1 MSTTIDQKVVEMR
14 FDNKHFESN
23 VSTTMSTLDKL
34 KQKLNFS
41 GASKSL
47 DGVSS
52 AAKNVNMSPLSS
64 AVESVGHKFSALEVM
79 GITALSNITNS
90 AVNAGKRIVDSL
102 TLAPVREGFSEY
114 EMTLNA
120 VQTTM
125 AGTGKTADE
134 VQAQLKLLDEYA
146 DKTVYSTADMLNNLP
161 KFTNAG
167 VELETATTA
176 MIGIANATALAGGDA
191 SKASIAFYN
200 LGQSIG
206 TGYLSRMDY
215 NSINNAGIAT
225 MEWKEAMVEAAIA
238 QGTLT
243 KVGEDSY
250 QAGNKT
256 MSLQQLFIDG
266 LQEQWATTDVLLKV
280 FGDYGDE
287 TTEVGKKAY
296 SAAQDLRTYTMMMD
310 SLKAT
315 VGTGWKDTWEILIGD
330 LDEAKELWTE
340 LGNFLSGIFTKMSD
354 ARNFLLRGAL
364 DFSTPWSAITDK
376 LDSSGLGK
384 IKKVAEAVE
393 DVTDKVE
400 YFQDIVNRVWRG
412 DFATSDTGRYEMLEA
427 AGYDHRV
434 VQDLVNKG
442 YQYEITVEDIEASH
456 AKFGLTMKKNAETTE
471 EVANALGSLS
481 DEQLVNAGLTED
493 EIKLY
498 REMEAEAAR
507 TGVTV
512 DELAKKMS
520 ERDGR
525 ELLID
530 SLRNAGSGLVGVF
543 KAIGQAWNDIFP
555 PMSVVRLYSIIEGIN
570 KFSEKLRL
578 TDKDSGKLN
587 ETGEKLKRTFKGIF
601 AALDIIFTLI
611 AGPFKIAFKAITY
624 ILGAFGIDIL
634 DVTAA
639 IGDAI
644 VKFRDWIDEHNIFKK
659 AIDNVVPKVQSFIE
673 TIKAWIAG
681 LKETDNVPKYIAEG
695 IANGIGYIAKGI
707 KNLILSII
715 DGVTGGF
722 SGAGGNI
729 VSGLVNGIWDGVKLV
744 GQVVIELGKIVL
756 EKIKGVLGIHSP
768 STEFFDIGKNIVL
781 GLYNGIKDTVSM
793 VWDLVKSS
801 GNKIIEII
809 QGIDIG
815 KVLSVAVSSGLTL
828 SVFKIADGF
837 QGIGNMFDGLGEM
850 FEGVGDVLT
859 QTSKA
864 VKSFSKVMK
873 SASFYVTAQGIKALA
888 ISLLIFVG
896 AIIILTFID
905 TDKLWDAVLVVL
917 ALAGIMAALAAVVKL
932 LASPKLLGG
941 STGIVKMGFVL
952 AELAI
957 AMILM
962 AVVIKILAGVTNEES
977 EAAFTR
983 LLVILGIVIGAL
995 ALCGVAT
1002 KGSGKGAIKELAKL
1016 LRNMAIT
1023 MLLMLVVIKIVSGMK
1038 VGELAK
1044 GIIVIALFAAIMAGL
1059 VMAAGKVQ
1067 GKHKLEK
1074 LSSMLIAASAAMV
1087 IMALAVRILAGMSVG
1102 ELTKGLIAITI
1113 FAGIIAGLMFMAKLA
1128 GKDLSKLGSTLIGV
1142 AVALGV
1148 MALVVRIIASMD
1160 AGDLAKGLI
1169 GVTLLSA
1176 MLAGLIFV
1184 TKFAGKDMKGLA
1196 ATLIAVSVAIAIL
1209 VGVIGL
1215 IGLMDMKVLLKGLAV
1230 VVVLGLLMAAL
1241 IASTKGAKGC
1251 HKNIIAMTVAI
1262 GVMAIAVAA
1271 LTLIDSKKL
1280 AVSVGALTILML
1292 AFSLMI
1298 KSAKKAKKVIGTLI
1312 TITAIIAALAGILVL
1327 MSLCD
1332 TKSALPNALAL
1343 GVLLTAM
1350 SGSIKLL
1357 DKVTGINKGV
1367 IKSMALLGLVVAE
1380 IAIILGVMDLFGV
1393 KTSLKN
1399 VVSLSAL
1406 LLVMSYSMEILDGVR
1421 NVNNSVI
1428 KSMALLGLVVAEI
1441 AIILSVMS
1449 ALNIEASLV
1458 NVVALSAML
1467 LAMSASLVILD
1478 KVGDT
1483 KPPTKAIGCMALLG
1497 LVVAELALVMKLID
1511 VLDLGVTADAM
1522 IGLANVLLLLSVA
1535 LVPLA
1540 LVGKLGAGAFVG
1552 IGALAALI
1560 GALGVILAALG
1571 GLEELTDGTLGEL
1584 LDKGLPLL
1592 EKIGYALG
1600 SFIGNFIG
1608 AIGVALTESLVT
1620 IGENLSLFMDKAEGF
1635 INGCRDIGKDAAVLM
1650 GAKTL
1655 AETVLEFAKA
1665 GFLNGIAEIITFGK
1679 ADFVSIGTDMSK
1691 FATEIG
1697 GFLSVCKR
1705 TKPET
1710 LENAKTLAET
1720 IGIFTDSKFTDGL
1733 ANLLGADKSI
1743 EKWAKE
1749 LPALGE
1755 GLQGFK
1761 DALTLT
1767 EEDLAIVGPA
1777 CEAIKNLA
1785 IAADTIP
1792 NEGGLMSAI
1801 FGENSM
1807 SDFAK
1812 GVTDMVGALDTMV
1825 TALKEVEFDQNSVDL
1840 IDLACQAIE
1849 RIAEANN
1856 AIPNDGGIWG
1866 KIVGNNNMSE
1876 YAKGVKDIS
1885 KGLVAMKMNLTEA
1898 GFDEGSVT
1906 LIGHAC
1912 DAIKLIGDANDA
1924 IPNEG
1929 GWLGKLIGDND
1940 IETFAAKLPAVG
1952 YYLSVMAS
1960 NLEGFGGDQTASIK
1974 LACEVITAMAN
1985 AAKNCT
1991 TGWWTNLFGG
2001 GEDFGSFIK
2010 KLPYVGY
2017 YMKAMAYHLGTFTDT
2032 QASSIKCACDA
2043 ITALANASAAVE
2055 SDGWL
2060 EDLFGSDDFGDFIG
2074 QLPEFGKALNGFMTA
2089 IGSFT
2094 SEHVAA
2100 VQTAMNAVEVLS
2112 SLGEEELGALG
2123 EASSGFGDDL
2133 ASFAGNLATFISVL
2147 SQTPVSKT
2155 KLALGVI
2162 DEIASTF
2169 ENVSE
2174 SSLKNLKSFGSAL
2187 EQIGKDGFS
2196 SFVTGLSGVDSTSE
2210 IVDAVNGL
2218 ASIAASAFVDTH
2230 DQYFGAGVGCL
2241 AKWREGFESE
2251 MSDVSKAATT
2261 IVDTAVAAAG
2271 GKSVYEDFYSAGAY
2285 VGDGFVDGIDS
2296 NILASTTAGRN
2307 LADAA
2312 IAAAKA
2318 ALDENSPSKVFYGI
2332 GAFAGIGFVNALT
2345 DYVPNTRDAGSA
2357 MAESARTG
2365 LSRAISKIRYM
2376 VDSDIDVQPTIA
2388 PVLDLSNV
2396 ESGMGYM
2403 DSMFDRQHSVDLMA
2417 NVGAIS
2423 TMMSKS
2429 GQNGRND
2436 DVVSAINKL
2445 RKDLGETE
2453 RATYNI
2459 NGITYDDD
2467 SAVTDAIATI
2477 VRAAKRERR
2486 V

>member
-52 AAKNVNMSPLSS
+52 AAKNVDMSPLSN
-64 AVESVGHKFSALEVM
+64 AVQTVGHKFSALEVM

-114 EMTLNA
+114 EMTMNA

-125 AGTGKTADE
+125 AATGKTAEE
-134 VQAQLKLLDEYA
+134 VEVELKKLDEYA

-167 VELETATTA
+167 VDLETSTKA

-206 TGYLSRMDY
+206 TGYLSRTDY

-225 MEWKEAMVEAAIA
+225 MKWKEQMVEAAIA
-238 QGTLT
+238 QKTLT
-243 KVGEDSY
+243 KVGEDAY
-250 QAGNKT
+250 EANGKT
-256 MSLQQLFIDG
+256 FTLQQLFIDG
-266 LQEQWATTDVLLKV
+266 LQEQWATTDVMLKV

-287 TTEVGKKAY
+287 TTEIGKAAY
-296 SAAQDLRTYTMMMD
+296 GAAQNLRTYTMMMD

-315 VGTGWKDTWEILIGD
+315 VGTGWKDTWQIFIGD
-330 LDEAKELWTE
+330 LDEATELWSE
-340 LGNFLSGIFTKMSD
+340 LGNFLGDVFKKMSD

-364 DFSTPWSAITDK
+364 DFSAPWSSITDK
-376 LDSSGLGK
+376 LNNSGLGK

-456 AKFGLTMKKNAETTE
+456 AKFGLTMEKNTETT
-471 EVANALGSLS
+471 SDHLS
-481 DEQLVNAGLTED
+481 KMMMLNDEYLKNAGLTED

-498 REMEAEAAR
+498 RDMEAEAAR

-601 AALDIIFTLI
+601 AALDIIFTLL

-624 ILGAFGIDIL
+624 IMGAFGVDIL

-659 AIDNVVPKVQSFIE
+659 AIDNVVPKVKNFIE

-707 KNLILSII
+707 KNLIVGII
-715 DGVTGGF
+715 DGVSGGF

-729 VSGLVNGIWDGVKLV
+729 VSGLVNGIWDGVKIV
-744 GQVVIELGKIVL
+744 GQVVIELGKIIL
-756 EKIKGVLGIHSP
+756 DKIKGVLGIHSP
-768 STEFFDIGKNIVL
+768 STEFFDIGRNIIL
-781 GLYNGIKDTVSM
+781 GLYNGIKDAIGM
-793 VWDLVKSS
+793 VWDLITSS

-809 QGIDIG
+809 QDIDIG

-828 SVFKIADGF
+828 SAFKIADGF

-873 SASFYVTAQGIKALA
+873 SASFYVTAEGIKTLAL
-888 ISLLIFVG
+888 SLLMFVG
-896 AIIILTFID
+896 AIVILTFVD

-917 ALAGIMAALAAVVKL
+917 ALAGIMVALAAVVKL

-941 STGIVKMGFVL
+941 STGVVKMGLVI

-962 AVVIKILAGVTNEES
+962 AVVIKILAGVTDAES

-983 LLVILGIVIGAL
+983 LIVIMGIVIGAL
-995 ALCGVAT
+995 AICGTAVKST
-1002 KGSGKGAIKELAKL
+1002 GGGAIKELAKL

-1023 MLLMLVVIKIVSGMK
+1023 MLLMLVVIKIVSGMSI
-1038 VGELAK
+1038 GELAK
-1044 GIIVIALFAAIMAGL
+1044 GIVVIALFTAL
-1059 VMAAGKVQ
+1059 MAALIQVAGKS
-1067 GKHKLEK
+1067 GGENKFKKLG
-1074 LSSMLIAASAAMV
+1074 SMLLAASAAMV
-1087 IMALAVRILAGMSVG
+1087 IMALAVKIVAGMSVG
-1102 ELTKGLIAITI
+1102 ELAKGLVAITV
-1113 FAGIIAGLMFMAKLA
+1113 FAAIIAGLMMVSKIA
-1128 GKDLSKLGSTLIGV
+1128 GKDMKGLGSTLIGV

-1148 MALVVRIIASMD
+1148 MAVVVRLLGSMD
-1160 AGDLAKGLI
+1160 AGNLAKGLI
-1169 GVTLLSA
+1169 GVTFLA
-1176 MLAGLIFV
+1176 AIIAGLILV

-1196 ATLIAVSVAIAIL
+1196 ATLLTASIAIAIL
-1209 VGVIGL
+1209 AGVIAL
-1215 IGLMDMKVLLKGLAV
+1215 IGLMDVKTLAKGLV
-1230 VVVLGLLMAAL
+1230 VVAILGALMAAL
-1241 IASTKGAKGC
+1241 IVSTKGAKGC
-1251 HKNIIAMTVAI
+1251 HKNLIAMTVAI

-1271 LTLIDSKKL
+1271 LTLIDGKKL
-1280 AVSVGALTILML
+1280 AVSVGALTILMA
-1292 AFSLMI
+1292 AFALII

-1332 TKSALPNALAL
+1332 TQSALPNATALAL
-1343 GVLLTAM
+1343 LLTSM
-1350 SGSIKLL
+1350 SVSIKLL
-1357 DKVTGINKGV
+1357 DKVGKV
-1367 IKSMALLGLVVAE
+1367 DASVLASMAVLGLIFVELAG
-1380 IAIILGVMDLFGV
+1380 ILW
-1393 KTSLKN
+1393 
-1399 VVSLSAL
+1399 
-1406 LLVMSYSMEILDGVR
+1406 LVDAM
-1421 NVNNSVI
+1421 NVNASLPNVI
-1428 KSMALLGLVVAEI
+1428 A
-1441 AIILSVMS
+1441 LSV
-1449 ALNIEASLV
+1449 L
-1458 NVVALSAML
+1458 L
-1467 LAMSASLVILD
+1467 LAMSASLAILD
-1478 KVGDT
+1478 TVSST
-1483 KPPTKAIGCMALLG
+1483 SPPWGAIACMAVLG
-1497 LVVAELALVMKLID
+1497 LVVLELAGVMKLVELMDID
-1511 VLDLGVTADAM
+1511 ANMAAWTGLGK
-1522 IGLANVLLLLSVA
+1522 VLLLLSVV
-1535 LVPLA
+1535 LIPLG
-1540 LVGKLGAGAFVG
+1540 LIGKLG
-1552 IGALAALI
+1552 IGALSTGAIALAELI
-1560 GALGVILAALG
+1560 GILGVVLVALG
-1571 GLEELTDGTLGEL
+1571 GLAALVDKIFGDGTLEWL
-1584 LDKGLPLL
+1584 LDKGMVIL
-1592 EKIGYALG
+1592 EKIGLAIG

-1608 AIGVALTESLVT
+1608 GIAAGISDALPIIGQ
-1620 IGENLSLFMDKAEGF
+1620 NLSDFMTNAEGF
-1635 INGCRDIGKDAAVLM
+1635 IEGCRKIDSSVAEGAATMV
-1650 GAKTL
+1650 AAAL
-1655 AETVLEFAKA
+1655 AFTAV
-1665 GFLNGIAEIITFGK
+1665 GFLNGITELITFGL
-1679 ADFVSIGTDMSK
+1679 ADFVSIGTDLSL

-1697 GFLSVCKR
+1697 GFLEVCKSVD
-1705 TKPET
+1705 PSVMS
-1710 LENAKTLAET
+1710 NAKTLAET
-1720 IGIFTDSKFTDGL
+1720 VGIFTSAGFVDAIASLFG
-1733 ANLLGADKSI
+1733 GDKSI
-1743 EKWAKE
+1743 EEWAKE
-1749 LPALGE
+1749 LPKLGE

-1761 DALTLT
+1761 DALSLS

-1792 NEGGLMSAI
+1792 NDGGMLGGILGNNNM
-1801 FGENSM
+1801 G
-1807 SDFAK
+1807 DFAE
-1812 GVTDMVGALDTMV
+1812 GVKDMVGALDTMV
-1825 TALKEVEFDQNSVDL
+1825 TELKEVEFSKDSVEL

-1856 AIPNDGGIWG
+1856 AIPNDGGLWG
-1866 KIVGNNNMSE
+1866 RIVGNNNMSD
-1876 YAKGVKDIS
+1876 YAEGVEDMS
-1885 KGLVAMKMNLTEA
+1885 EGLVAMVENLTGC
-1898 GFDEGSVT
+1898 GFSDKSVT
-1906 LIGHAC
+1906 LIDYAC
-1912 DAIKLIGDANDA
+1912 QAIKLIGDANDA

-1929 GWLGKLIGDND
+1929 GWLGKIIGDNN
-1940 IETFAAKLPAVG
+1940 IEEFAAHLPAVG
-1952 YYLSVMAS
+1952 YYLSNMAN
-1960 NLEGFGGDQTASIK
+1960 NLEGFGGTQTETIK
-1974 LACEVITAMAN
+1974 LACDVITAMAL
-1985 AAKNCT
+1985 ASKNCT

-2001 GEDFGSFIK
+2001 GEDFGTFIAR
-2010 KLPYVGY
+2010 LPAVGY
-2017 YMKAMAYHLGTFTDT
+2017 YMKVMATNLGTFTDT

-2043 ITALANASAAVE
+2043 VAALAGAAGQIN
-2055 SDGWL
+2055 DKNWL
-2060 EDLFGSDDFGDFIG
+2060 ETLFGGNDFLDFVEA
-2074 QLPEFGKALNGFMTA
+2074 LPGFGNALSGFMTN

-2094 SEHVAA
+2094 TEHVSAVRAA
-2100 VQTAMNAVEVLS
+2100 MDAV
-2112 SLGEEELGALG
+2112 
-2123 EASSGFGDDL
+2123 
-2133 ASFAGNLATFISVL
+2133 SVL
-2147 SQTPVSKT
+2147 SDMSSEEKTSFSTGMTEMGESLEAFSGHLAIFIGNLTNVPASKI
-2155 KLALGVI
+2155 KLALGTVKTI
-2162 DEIASTF
+2162 SSEF

-2174 SSLKNLKSFGSAL
+2174 SSLKNIKSFGSAL
-2187 EQIGKDGFS
+2187 EQIGKDGFG
-2196 SFVTGLSGVDSTSE
+2196 SFVKGLSGIDSTTE

-2218 ASIAASAFVDTH
+2218 ASIAESAFADTH
-2230 DQYFGAGVGCL
+2230 SRYHSAGVACL
-2241 AKWREGFESE
+2241 AKWREGFEAD
-2251 MSDVSKAATT
+2251 MSDVTTSAET
-2261 IVDTAVAAAG
+2261 IVDTAIAAAG
-2271 GKSVYEDFYSAGAY
+2271 GKSVYDDFYSAGAY
-2285 VGDGFVDGIDS
+2285 VGDGFVDGVDS
-2296 NILASTTAGRN
+2296 NILGATAAGRN

-2345 DYVPNTRDAGSA
+2345 DYVPSARDAGSA
-2357 MAESARTG
+2357 VAESARTG
-2365 LSRAISKIRYM
+2365 LSRAISKIQYM

-2403 DSMFDRQHSVDLMA
+2403 DSLFDRRHSVDLMA
-2417 NVGAIS
+2417 NVGSIS
-2423 TMMSKS
+2423 TMMARS

-2467 SAVTDAIATI
+2467 SAVVDAITTI